1 MPIHEKI
8 LTTMFVAGVLITGIG
23 WIVYK
28 CMGDDETVMDVV
40 GCIDLVLLGAP
51 VLYAVGKG
59 IYWVFKTIWS

>member
-8 LTTMFVAGVLITGIG
+8 LTTMFVVSVLTTGIG

-28 CMGDDETVMDVV
+28 CMGDDEAVMDVV

-51 VLYAVGKG
+51 VLYTVGKG